1 MSAAVIATG
10 FAQASG
16 NWATFF
22 KDAIPKI
29 GQTTLV
35 VVGFFAI
42 LLLVFFLAGRAR
54 GHFQRPLAM
63 LVFLAPAVLLVL
75 VGLVYP
81 AVRTFYY
88 SFFGASSKSFVGL
101 KNYVWA
107 FTDPS
112 MWGVSGIMV
121 NTLLWILVAPVLSTA
136 LGLTLALLIDRMK
149 RESIPKS
156 LIFLPMAISF
166 VGASIIWGL
175 VYAYKDPSQPQ
186 VGLLSQIVMWLGV
199 KNPPNWILWQPW
211 NNFLL
216 MIIMIWVQTGF
227 AMVVLSAAIK
237 SIPGEI
243 IEAASIDGARGF
255 RLFRAVTIPMIRG
268 TLVVVL
274 TTIMIAVL
282 KIFDIVR
289 TMTGGNF
296 GTQVLSNEMYSQS
309 FVQFNVGRGS
319 ALAVVLFAGVIPL
332 VIYNVIQLR
341 RERATR

>member
-1 MSAAVIATG
+1 VAGALIGTG
-10 FAQASG
+10 VSQASG
-16 NWATFF
+16 NWAGFI
-22 KDAIPKI
+22 KDAIPKLT
-29 GQTTLV
+29 QTTLV
-35 VVGFFAI
+35 VIGFFAV
-42 LLLVFFLAGRAR
+42 LLLVFFLAGRAK

-63 LVFLAPAVLLVL
+63 LVFLGPAVLLVM

-81 AVRTFYY
+81 ALRTFYF
-88 SFFGASSKSFVGL
+88 SFYGASSKAFVGAD
-101 KNYVWA
+101 NYTWA

-112 MWGVSGIMV
+112 MRTVLF
-121 NTLLWILVAPVLSTA
+121 NTVLWIVVAPVLSTA

-166 VGASIIWGL
+166 VGASIIWNL
-175 VYAYKDPSQPQ
+175 VYDYKDPTQPQ
-186 VGLLSQIVMWLGV
+186 TGLLSQVVMWLGV
-199 KNPPNWILWQPW
+199 KNPPNWVLWQPW

-216 MIIMIWVQTGF
+216 MVIMIWVQTGF

-237 SIPGEI
+237 AIPGEV
-243 IEAASIDGARGF
+243 IEAASIDGAKGF
-255 RLFRAVTIPMIRG
+255 RLFRSVTIPMIRG

-332 VIYNVIQLR
+332 VVYNVIQLR